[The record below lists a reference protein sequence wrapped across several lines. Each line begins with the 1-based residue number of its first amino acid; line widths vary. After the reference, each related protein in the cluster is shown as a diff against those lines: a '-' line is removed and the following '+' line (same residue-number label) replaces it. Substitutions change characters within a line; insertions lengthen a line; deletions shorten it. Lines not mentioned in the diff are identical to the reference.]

1 MTETNL
7 QSTDKVESDYPI
19 APITFNHIKLDDQFW
34 LPRLKVQ
41 RKETIPFA
49 LKKTRPAVDNLRLTG
64 AFLRGEDAPKPFSHR
79 FVSSDLYKV
88 MEGAAYSLALDR
100 DAELEA
106 EMDQLIQIIGQ
117 AQKDDGYL
125 YVAHICGIPHP
136 SEMGETP
143 YSWVV
148 HSHELYNMGHMYEGA
163 VAYFEATGKG
173 EWLKIAEKSA
183 QHINK
188 VFFEGDVSYND
199 GTPVNQAPGHQEIEL
214 ALCRLYRVTG
224 NRLYLEM
231 ARKFLEIR
239 GRTYRPE
246 GEDVMSPT
254 YAQQHKPVKEQSQ
267 AVGHAV
273 RAAYMYAGMADVTA
287 LSADQTYVKA
297 LDRIWQNIVN
307 TRMHITGGLG
317 AIHGIEGFGPEYQLP
332 NEEAYNETCAAIAN
346 VFFNHRMTLLHRDA
360 KYFDVAEV
368 ALFNNSLAGVNLN
381 GNRFFYVNPLESDG
395 IKTFNHGR
403 MGRSPWFDCACC
415 PSNIARVVNH
425 VGEYMYAVSEEEVF
439 MLLYASSQ
447 VQIPINGNQVEFKQ
461 ITDYPYHGKV
471 TVEISVSESQ
481 SFTLNMRIPTW
492 AQGNQFLPGNLY
504 TFNDRQRSNWQ
515 VKVNG
520 EFVYSDLEKGFIS
533 IQRKWESGDLLELEL
548 DMQVRFN
555 TCSEKVQANNGRS
568 AVTRGPLVYCAEGID
583 NGGPVQR
590 FSLLPATEKSE
601 IQVKNFTGG
610 PLRGI
615 PKIRMDSV
623 QEDNDQTREL
633 TLIPYH
639 AWNNRGNHSMIV
651 WIRDN

>member
-19 APITFNHIKLDDQFW
+19 APITFNHIKFSDQFW

-49 LKKTRPAVDNLRLTG
+49 LTKTRPAADNLRLTG
-64 AFLRGEDAPKPFSHR
+64 AFLRGEDGPKPFSHR

-88 MEGAAYSLALDR
+88 MEGAAYSLALDQ

-163 VAYFEATGKG
+163 VAYFEATGKE
-173 EWLKIAEKSA
+173 EWLNIAEKSA

-246 GEDVMSPT
+246 GEGVMSPT
-254 YAQQHKPVKEQSQ
+254 YAQQHKPVKDQGQ

-287 LSADQTYVKA
+287 LSGDQTYVTA
-297 LDRIWQNIVN
+297 LDHIWQNIVN

-368 ALFNNSLAGVNLN
+368 ALFNNSLAGVNLD

-395 IKTFNHGR
+395 IKTFNHGK

-425 VGEYMYAVSEEEVF
+425 VGEYMYAVSEGEVF

-447 VQIPINGNQVEFKQ
+447 VQIPINGNQVEFRQ

-471 TVEISVSESQ
+471 SVEISVSESQ

-492 AQGNQFLPGNLY
+492 AQGNQFLPGKLY
-504 TFNDRQRSNWQ
+504 TFNGRQRSNWQ

-520 EFVYSDLEKGFIS
+520 KLVYSDLEKGFIS

-555 TCSEKVQANNGRS
+555 TCSEKVQANNGRL

-590 FSLLPATEKSE
+590 FSLFPTTEKSE
-601 IQVKNFTGG
+601 IQVENFTDG

-623 QEDNDQTREL
+623 QKDSGQTREL
-633 TLIPYH
+633 SLIPYH

-651 WIRDN
+651 WIREN